1 MAEERKKY
9 AAPEAQK
16 LVAGYIRVSTEE
28 QSRNGLSLESQQADI
43 EDYCRRMRYRLVRLY
58 IDRGIS
64 ARKSLYKRTAFMEMM
79 EDVKAKKVNHIV
91 VLRLDRFFRNVYDYH
106 RMMHE
111 YLDPAGCGWS
121 AVKEEYDTTT
131 TNGRLMINLRLSIA
145 EQECDQDSDRIR
157 DVFANRIRQGY
168 IVSGS
173 PPFGYRI
180 AEDKRLVPDEETKET
195 VRDIFRVF
203 LEVNSVRKV
212 LMWFRDNRDIV
223 LYYDR
228 VRHVLGNEIYTGVY
242 RDNKNFCE
250 PLIDR
255 DMFDAAQRALRMNVR
270 DRSGKRTYVFS
281 GILRCS
287 LCGSAMSG
295 TSPACKEYKYY
306 RCHGAYQSMVCGNR
320 NNVNER
326 TVEQYLQDNLDH
338 IMKEYEVDEERLAAI
353 ALEKKKNALE
363 RLRAKIGKI
372 NDLYINGLMKL
383 DEAKRRTKEVEAEI
397 AAEEA
402 AEATREKPRLSE
414 YLSKGWQNLYEYMTD
429 EERQALWRLLIKE
442 IRCSRGKVDEVVFLG
457 SMTDPRHFP
466 APARVPFRIV
476 AESPSTAEPYEPYEE
491 PDEEPPKPAPEEP

>member
-1 MAEERKKY
+1 MAEDRKKY
-9 AAPEAQK
+9 TAPEEQK

-43 EDYCRRMRYRLVRLY
+43 EDYCRRMRYRLVHLY

-64 ARKSLYKRTAFMEMM
+64 ARKSLYKRTAFMNMM
-79 EDVKAKKVNHIV
+79 ADVKAKKVNHIV

-180 AEDKRLVPDEETKET
+180 TEDKRLVPDEETKDI
-195 VRDIFRVF
+195 VREIFRVF
-203 LEVNSVRKV
+203 MEVNSVRKV
-212 LMWFRDNRDIV
+212 ITWFRDNRDIV

-242 RDNKNFCE
+242 RDNKIFCE

-255 DMFDAAQRALRMNVR
+255 DMFDAVQRSLRMNVR
-270 DRSGKRTYVFS
+270 ERSGKRTYVFS

-295 TSPACKEYKYY
+295 TSPACKDYKYY
-306 RCHGAYQSMVCGNR
+306 RCRGAYQNMVCANR

-326 TVEQYLQDNLDH
+326 TVEQYLQDNLDR
-338 IMKEYEVDEERLAAI
+338 IMREYEVDEERLAAI
-353 ALEKKKNALE
+353 AMEKKKNALE

-383 DEAKRRTKEVEAEI
+383 DEVKRRTKEVEDEI
-397 AAEEA
+397 AVEEA
-402 AEATREKPRLSE
+402 QEAEREKPRPSE

-457 SMTDPRHFP
+457 ST
-466 APARVPFRIV
+466 
-476 AESPSTAEPYEPYEE
+476 E
-491 PDEEPPKPAPEEP
+491 KL